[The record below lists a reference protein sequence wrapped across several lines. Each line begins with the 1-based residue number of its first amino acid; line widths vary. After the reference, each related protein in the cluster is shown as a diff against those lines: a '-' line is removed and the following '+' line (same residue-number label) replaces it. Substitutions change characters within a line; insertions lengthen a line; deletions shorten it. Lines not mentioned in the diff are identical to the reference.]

1 MHTIDTTLDLTSKII
16 DVEDLTNRIE
26 DLEQSID
33 EADMAELKA
42 LLAIINELEGGDYQ
56 WRGDWYPSHLIN
68 EDYFTSYDMDMLFDC
83 GYFPPDWRKDFPH
96 WIVIDKDKTA
106 KNMLVDYSA
115 IEINKFTFYYR

>member
-56 WRGDWYPSHLIN
+56 WRGDWYPIHLIN
-68 EDYFTSYDMDMLFDC
+68 ENYFTSYAMDILFYC
-83 GYFPPDWRKDFPH
+83 GYFPKDFPH